1 MKMCVVLWIVNVC
14 LGGKKE
20 AKMEMKIEMGRE
32 LGNKDVVGDYEKIDH
47 RHCTQETKILL
58 RQ

>member
-1 MKMCVVLWIVNVC
+1 MKIE
-14 LGGKKE
+14 KE
-20 AKMEMKIEMGRE
+20 IEMGRE
-32 LGNKDVVGDYEKIDH
+32 LGNKDVVGDYEKSDH